1 MKAKEMTYLMDFPD
15 IGKRSPILKVYTKN
29 LCHAYYFTNA
39 LIFLTIALIFGYV
52 KWQQWRYAEMIK
64 ISPPLVPPVWVID
77 VTTLGPP
84 PSLVGDAA
92 IPTEGASRSM
102 VPTAGVP
109 VPVPDELATQET
121 SPTQADISGTSLLVT
136 SFIDSGAVIQ
146 VVPDIGIYVPRQVEP
161 KVVHKPLLNY
171 PEMARLLDQ
180 EGTVFVQALID
191 LDGSV
196 MKVVIVRSS
205 KFPMLDTAAVMNVS
219 EWKFTPALQ
228 HEKPVRVWA
237 GSNVSFTLK

>member
-52 KWQQWRYAEMIK
+52 KWQQWRYVEMIK
-64 ISPPLVPPVWVID
+64 ISPPRVPPIIVVD
-77 VTTLGPP
+77 VLPAP
-84 PSLVGDAA
+84 PSLVEDAA
-92 IPTEGASRSM
+92 IPTETATRSM
-102 VPTAGVP
+102 TSALGLP
-109 VPVPDELATQET
+109 VPVPDELAIQET
-121 SPTQADISGTSLLVT
+121 SPTQAEITGTSVLATSLV
-136 SFIDSGAVIQ
+136 DSGAVIQ